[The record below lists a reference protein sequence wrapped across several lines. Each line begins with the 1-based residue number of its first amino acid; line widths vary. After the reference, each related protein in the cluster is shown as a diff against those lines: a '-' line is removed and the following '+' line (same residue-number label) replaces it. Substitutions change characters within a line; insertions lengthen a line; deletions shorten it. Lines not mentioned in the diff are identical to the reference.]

1 MEIGLILLRWTYDNE
16 VFSAYNKINILLSTL
31 ANIPL
36 LVLTLLSFTT
46 SKSNF
51 EQLQQKG
58 SMRVLN
64 YLY

>member
-36 LVLTLLSFTT
+36 LLLTLLSFTT
-46 SKSNF
+46 SKSNVV
-51 EQLQQKG
+51 QLQQEG